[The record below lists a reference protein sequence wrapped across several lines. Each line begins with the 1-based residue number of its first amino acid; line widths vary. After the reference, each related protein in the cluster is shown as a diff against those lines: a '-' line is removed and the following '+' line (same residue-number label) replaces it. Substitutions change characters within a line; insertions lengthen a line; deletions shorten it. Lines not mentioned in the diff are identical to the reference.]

1 MKDNETWAKEATRLV
16 KYVMLTKNV
25 NYIELAQKLEEIG
38 VVDTPKNLNNKI
50 QRGTFSAI
58 LLLQIL
64 QALEVSELNLTAV
77 RT

>member
-1 MKDNETWAKEATRLV
+1 MKDNETWAKEATMLV

-25 NYIELAQKLEEIG
+25 NYIELAQKLEKIG

-50 QRGTFSAI
+50 QRGTFSVV

-64 QALEVSELNLTAV
+64 QALEVSELNLVAV